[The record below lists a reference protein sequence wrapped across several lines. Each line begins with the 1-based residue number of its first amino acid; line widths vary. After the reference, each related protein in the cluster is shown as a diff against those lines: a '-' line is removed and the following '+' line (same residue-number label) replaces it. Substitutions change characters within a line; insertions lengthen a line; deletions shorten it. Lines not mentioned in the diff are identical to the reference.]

1 MEFACPSC
9 AGPVG
14 VLAVREGAAHC
25 ASCDKDFPVGP
36 KLAPP
41 EEQPPRDESAPP
53 DNSAPPDKSAPPDT
67 AKPAPAATRAPATEN
82 IPAPDP
88 EAKPEPSDSTRAQ
101 ASVPEDGDTSPPTAT
116 SGRQSRRSRRSGRSE
131 QADIVPELENAGPYK
146 VIGEVA
152 RGGMGVVYKARDRH
166 LRRDVAIKVLRGAGA
181 DAEEVARFRR
191 EAEASARLQHSNI
204 VPIHA
209 VGEVLRRPF
218 FVMDFIE
225 GRVLQ
230 DMVRAGE
237 LSPRTALEIAEQTA
251 EALHYAHQQGVIHRD
266 LKPANIII
274 DRFGRPQ
281 VMDFGLAK
289 QIDDDVGLTKAGT
302 TMGTPAYMPPE
313 QAAGDLAEMD
323 EQSDVYS
330 LGALLYE
337 MLTGKPPFSGTS
349 TMNILMKVLEE
360 EPPLPRSI
368 NPRIHRDVETI
379 CLKAMDK
386 EKARRYVTAHDF
398 AEDIRRFRAGEAI
411 SASPAGFIR
420 RARRAIARNAA
431 LAVAALVFV
440 LLSAGGIGYTL
451 YRESAAR
458 EAARGRDKFQAK
470 EYLASAAGKLAR
482 AATLRRDAAPGWQR
496 AARHLLD
503 EAENEAALGLKLR
516 PTAPE
521 AARRLEE
528 ARAAVRELRVAGYL
542 DLAREFEADG
552 QYRAAEKM
560 YRVVL
565 EDFDPEDAT
574 ALAGLK
580 RARGVGRLWVA
591 SDPAG
596 VEATVLTGAEPGE
609 VVATARTP
617 VEGLEVDSGS
627 YRLVLSGEDVG
638 RHEMP
643 LEVGRSAE
651 VRLGEVRLPRAGA
664 AASGMAL
671 VPAGTVEIP
680 GAGRSEVGAFAID
693 RYESGARLGE
703 VPRSGMSWVEAA
715 ARCRDSGKRLCSPKE
730 WKRACSGDSGVAFPY
745 GRTFDPSRCWTGA
758 LTTPGRAGG
767 RPGCVSPFGIY
778 DMSGNVGE
786 WAGATEAEALAWGG
800 DWSVS
805 EGAFLRCDFAVY
817 LPPGQ
822 AAPRAGFRCCA
833 DVRAGR

>member
-14 VLAVREGAAHC
+14 VLAVRGGAAHC

-41 EEQPPRDESAPP
+41 EEPPPSDTSAPP
-53 DNSAPPDKSAPPDT
+53 DA
-67 AKPAPAATRAPATEN
+67 AKPAPESGRADASGAPEAPRTPLTEN
-82 IPAPDP
+82 IPAPNASDTASAR
-88 EAKPEPSDSTRAQ
+88 EA
-101 ASVPEDGDTSPPTAT
+101 VVEDGDTPPPET
-116 SGRQSRRSRRSGRSE
+116 SSRQSRRSRHSGRSTRSE
-131 QADIVPELENAGPYK
+131 QADIIPELENAGPYK

-237 LSPRTALEIAEQTA
+237 LSPRSALEIAEQTA

-289 QIDDDVGLTKAGT
+289 QIDDDVGLTRAGT

-386 EKARRYVTAHDF
+386 EKSRRYVTAHDF

-411 SASPAGFIR
+411 SASPATVIHRVR
-420 RARRAIARNAA
+420 RAVAHNIA
-431 LAVAALVFV
+431 LAVGAVIFV
-440 LLSAGGIGYTL
+440 LLSAGGIGYAL
-451 YRESAAR
+451 YREAAAR
-458 EAARGRDKFQAK
+458 EATRGRDERQAK
-470 EYLASAAGKLAR
+470 ELLASAADKLEQ
-482 AATLRRDAAPGWQR
+482 ATALRRDAAPGWQR

-503 EAENEAALGLKLR
+503 EAENGAALALKLR

-528 ARAAVRELRVAGYL
+528 ARSAVRELRVAGYL

-565 EDFDPEDAT
+565 EDFDPEDAE
-574 ALAGLK
+574 AIAGLK

-596 VEATVLTGAEPGE
+596 VEAFVLAGAEPGE

-617 VEGLEVDSGS
+617 IEGLEVDSGS
-627 YRLVLSGEDVG
+627 YRLVLSGESVG

-643 LEVGRSAE
+643 LDVGRSAE
-651 VRLGEVRLPRAGA
+651 VRLGKVRLPRAGA
-664 AASGMAL
+664 DASGMAL
-671 VPAGTVEIP
+671 VPAGAVDIP
-680 GAGRSEVGAFAID
+680 GAGRSDVAAFAID

-715 ARCRDSGKRLCSPKE
+715 AKCRDSGKRLCSPKE
-730 WKRACSGDSGVAFPY
+730 WKRACSGDSSVAFPY
-745 GRTFDPSRCWTGA
+745 GQTFDPSRCWTGA

-767 RPGCVSPFGIY
+767 RPGCVSPFGVY

-786 WAGATEAEALAWGG
+786 WAGATEGEALAWGG

-833 DVRAGR
+833 DARAGR